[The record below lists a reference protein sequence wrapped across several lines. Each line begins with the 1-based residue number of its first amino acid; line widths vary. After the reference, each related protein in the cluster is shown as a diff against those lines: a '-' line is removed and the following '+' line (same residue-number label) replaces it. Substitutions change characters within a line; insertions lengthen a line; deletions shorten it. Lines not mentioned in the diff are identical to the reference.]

1 MSKIYTPQIEEYT
14 KGVIAALSIHDE
26 VMGGNFFEVETPSD
40 PSLGKELLY
49 EIIADKATENF
60 LEREDQS
67 IMLTE
72 EQFYRAFTEVT
83 VGVTLKK
90 LEKDGIVGSFEDG
103 GEEMFFLTEKG
114 KQTVEEKIKEI
125 KKEMEDGK

>member
-14 KGVIAALSIHDE
+14 KEVIAALSIHDDLI
-26 VMGGNFFEVETPSD
+26 GGNFFEIETSSD
-40 PSLGKELLY
+40 PSLGKKLLY
-49 EIIADKATENF
+49 EIIANKATENF

-83 VGVTLKK
+83 VGVSLKK
-90 LEKDGIVGSFEDG
+90 LEKEGILGSFENED
-103 GEEMFFLTEKG
+103 EEIFFLTEKG
-114 KQTVEEKIKEI
+114 KQTAKEKIQEA
-125 KKEMEDGK
+125 KKKQ